1 MTLTFDSSLAVDA
14 STTTL
19 IGCADV
25 GGNFLGIMKGIKKS
39 IDLNYQSGL
48 LNIRTEE
55 PYLDTQSKMV
65 LRMSD
70 AWNGLDLL
78 TGLSISG
85 SATTGG
91 QEIRGLTFALEDGRN
106 WKQFINGGRAA
117 DITGTYALNDTAAS
131 ESMRK
136 WTRESSYT
144 VRMGGNTSAT
154 DPQQF
159 RNKWGV
165 FGTED
170 TSVPLYL
177 AAEET
182 ASLSLST
189 WTSTEIL
196 PSNFTA
202 STVIVDPEQDETTKR
217 LLQTWTLARGRNN
230 RYRVRKRESDFQVE
244 ITASGTAWVLEDLAL
259 NIEKGG
265 AYRSVITT

>member
-1 MTLTFDSSLAVDA
+1 
-14 STTTL
+14 
-19 IGCADV
+19 
-25 GGNFLGIMKGIKKS
+25 
-39 IDLNYQSGL
+39 
-48 LNIRTEE
+48 
-55 PYLDTQSKMV
+55 
-65 LRMSD
+65 
-70 AWNGLDLL
+70 
-78 TGLSISG
+78 
-85 SATTGG
+85 
-91 QEIRGLTFALEDGRN
+91 
-106 WKQFINGGRAA
+106 
-117 DITGTYALNDTAAS
+117 
-131 ESMRK
+131 
-136 WTRESSYT
+136 
-144 VRMGGNTSAT
+144 MGGNTSYALE
-154 DPQQF
+154 PQQF

-170 TSVPLYL
+170 NSVPLYL